1 MKKHVIKNFFSL
13 SLIKTF
19 SICVPIVVYP
29 LAMKILGNG
38 LFGQVLV
45 FQSFLLFFVMTISF
59 GFNLTGAK
67 EISSINSNVKIK
79 RVFFKNISQTKFIL
93 LVLSSLLYLMLYF
106 FVPNQYKI
114 IYPVGF
120 VYLWAEF
127 FNSQWY
133 FVGINKLSHISIISF
148 VSKFSLVLFVYLIY
162 RNNLATSVSYFLVS
176 FLFALD
182 YFLVSFY
189 SFISAKN
196 SINIRLSFLF
206 GSFNFKENK
215 KLLKSSSSVFSIVFI
230 TALKDR
236 FNLVIVSILFS
247 PAIVVVIDLSLKFLN
262 ILSLPSALL
271 SMASFSSSSKN
282 RDKIFFYN
290 LLLMSFTITL
300 VGYILFFFLLP
311 FANDILF
318 HFNTDFYNYI
328 YIITFSALF
337 LSISCVL
344 ANNAFI
350 STGNDRVLLYN
361 VAFTTGFY
369 FIALFCFYLS
379 PFKSNL
385 MGLVTVISLTYL
397 FEMVLR
403 LFTFFIF
410 LNKRW
415 SVEEKLS
422 NL

>member
-182 YFLVSFY
+182 YFLAVSY
-189 SFISAKN
+189 THLRAH
-196 SINIRLSFLF
+196 
-206 GSFNFKENK
+206 
-215 KLLKSSSSVFSIVFI
+215 
-230 TALKDR
+230 A
-236 FNLVIVSILFS
+236 
-247 PAIVVVIDLSLKFLN
+247 
-262 ILSLPSALL
+262 
-271 SMASFSSSSKN
+271 
-282 RDKIFFYN
+282 
-290 LLLMSFTITL
+290 TL
-300 VGYILFFFLLP
+300 
-311 FANDILF
+311 
-318 HFNTDFYNYI
+318 
-328 YIITFSALF
+328 
-337 LSISCVL
+337 
-344 ANNAFI
+344 
-350 STGNDRVLLYN
+350 
-361 VAFTTGFY
+361 
-369 FIALFCFYLS
+369 
-379 PFKSNL
+379 
-385 MGLVTVISLTYL
+385 
-397 FEMVLR
+397 
-403 LFTFFIF
+403 
-410 LNKRW
+410 
-415 SVEEKLS
+415 
-422 NL
+422 